1 MVFVYIYPGVCY
13 TLFMSAEDIA
23 SKQREVTV
31 SAFFAKNKQFLG
43 FDSPGKAVVM
53 AVKEGVD
60 NSLDACEESG
70 ILPNITVRI
79 TDKDGVMIVSILDNG
94 PGIVTAN
101 ITSVFCKLLYG
112 SKFDSWT
119 SSRGA
124 QGLGISAAGMYGFL
138 TTGQPMTVYSKVKGK
153 EGIGMMFHIDTKT
166 NSAKIIKEMKCE
178 DKLFPEGSGTFVS
191 IPMDGKYVKGAR
203 SVDNYLE
210 TTAFANPHASIHFIN
225 PRSEVLRWNRVS
237 EIVPPKPK
245 KVKPYPTGMTY
256 QNFVELL
263 QAHKKE
269 SIRKVLSSQFSN
281 LNIPAI
287 NFLLENNQS
296 LASKSCEDILEN
308 EKLVKAIF
316 FKMSF
321 LCSGRLT
328 HHANVDSF
336 LRKASIYIPSIK
348 KSSNESTRKPK
359 SIPSIKEFVA
369 ANFDGIP
376 LEKAETLLGNNANVK
391 INMLSEK
398 NVRDLYTLLTTRF
411 FSISPPSMDS
421 FIPIGNDA
429 IKARLQQKG
438 AGSVIV
444 NTLQGLT
451 VSGNPMMIEIGIGFE
466 GKLDKNGQCD
476 LMRFANRVP
485 LLHSPKACAITEAVS
500 SIDWSSCGVTQKPG
514 EMPTGAMI
522 FVVNVYSLWIPFT
535 DPAKEAISHNPEI
548 LKALRKGLMECRRG
562 IEQYLVEKNKDAER
576 EMKLKMLSAYANEIE
591 MSLIKMLGPKLK
603 GFKNALMHIVEK
615 EK

>member
-1 MVFVYIYPGVCY
+1 
-13 TLFMSAEDIA
+13 MSAEDIA
-23 SKQREVTV
+23 SKQREASV
-31 SAFFAKNKQFLG
+31 SEFFAKNRQFLG

-79 TDKDGVMIVSILDNG
+79 TDKDNVMTVSILDNG
-94 PGIVTAN
+94 PGIVPAN
-101 ITSVFCKLLYG
+101 ITSVFCKLLFG

-138 TTGQPMTVYSKVKGK
+138 TTGQPMTVYSKVKNK

-166 NSAKIIKEMKCE
+166 NSAKVIKEMKCE

-191 IPMDGKYVKGAR
+191 IPMDGKYIKGAR

-210 TTAFANPHASIHFIN
+210 TTAFANPHASIHFVN

-245 KVKPYPTGMTY
+245 KVKPYPTGMAY
-256 QNFVELL
+256 QKFVELL
-263 QAHKKE
+263 EAHKKD
-269 SIRKVLSSQFSN
+269 SLRKVFSSQFSN

-287 NFLLENNQS
+287 NFLLDNNQS
-296 LASKSCEDILEN
+296 LAGRTCEEILEN
-308 EKLVKAIF
+308 EKIVKAIY

-328 HHANVDSF
+328 HHKDADSVI
-336 LRKASIYIPSIK
+336 RKLA
-348 KSSNESTRKPK
+348 KSKLTL
-359 SIPSIKEFVA
+359 KEFVA
-369 ANFDGIP
+369 ANYDGIP
-376 LEKAETLLGNNANVK
+376 LEKAEILLSNNANIKVSMMK
-391 INMLSEK
+391 PDDIRKLHSI
-398 NVRDLYTLLTTRF
+398 LTTKF

-421 FIPIGNDA
+421 FIPIGNAA

-444 NTLQGLT
+444 NTLEGLT

-466 GKLDKNGQCD
+466 GKLDKAGQCD

-485 LLHSPKACAITEAVS
+485 LLHAPKACAITEAVS

-535 DPAKEAISHNPEI
+535 DPAKEAISHNHEI

-562 IEQYLVEKNKDAER
+562 IEQYLIEKNKDAER
-576 EMKLKMLSAYANEIE
+576 EMKLKTLSAYANEME
-591 MSLIKMLGPKLK
+591 MSLVKMLGPKLK